1 MFITAM
7 AALGLVVIAAA
18 ALGCVWSYKA
28 GHDDGRLAERGR
40 EAQTILDLRHQ
51 LEQAR
56 QNARRAWALEVTE
69 KPDFRFRLALPPIPP
84 QPAPQPD
91 RRTMTWPAV
100 RLSEDPTTGELR
112 AIGDA
117 NVAAISDG
125 VMA

>member
-1 MFITAM
+1 MFVTAM
-7 AALGLVVIAAA
+7 AALGLIVIAAA

-56 QNARRAWALEVTE
+56 QNPRRAWAVE
-69 KPDFRFRLALPPIPP
+69 IPP
-84 QPAPQPD
+84 QPAPRPD